1 MIDLTN
7 IDGIYLYSEFVDF
20 RYGILSLTGMVLSKF
35 KNMDNINNSLFIF
48 CNRKRNQLKI
58 LQIDKL
64 GMWLYTRRLNNAK
77 FIYPEDQEGIY
88 KITKD
93 NLKVIISGLEFISK
107 IEKKDATYISV
118 FDITSLFPL

>member
-35 KNMDNINNSLFIF
+35 KNIDNINNSLFIF

-107 IEKKDATYISV
+107 IEKKDATKTTYY
-118 FDITSLFPL
+118 